1 LVVLALVGRAAVAV
15 AAAAVAVVV
24 AVLAASA
31 ARTVRPPWVKVVV
44 SGTPSSV

>member
-1 LVVLALVGRAAVAV
+1 MVVLALVGRAAVAV

-24 AVLAASA
+24 AVSA
-31 ARTVRPPWVKVVV
+31 APRTVRPPWAKVVV